1 MKRIVFILGGCRSGK
16 SRHAIVLA
24 EGYTDRKKIFV
35 ATATPGDEEM
45 TARIAKHRADRGP
58 DWTTVE
64 TPVRLPEC
72 IADVGRDENVVLV
85 DCLTLWLNNLLME
98 KRDAD
103 RIRQETA
110 RLVTALQGV
119 AGPVI
124 VVSNEVGAGIVP
136 ENPLT
141 RRFRDEMGA
150 INQAI
155 AACAD
160 TVVLMVAG
168 IPVKV
173 KEAFR
178 RRKGE

>member
-16 SRHAIVLA
+16 SRHALMLA

-72 IADVGRDENVVLV
+72 ILEVGHEENVVLV

-98 KRDAD
+98 KGSAD
-103 RIRQETA
+103 RIPQETA
-110 RLVTALQGV
+110 RLVAALQGS
-119 AGPVI
+119 AGSVI

-150 INQAI
+150 INRAV
-155 AACAD
+155 AECAD
-160 TVVLMVAG
+160 TVLLMVAG
-168 IPVKV
+168 IPVTVKKALPRR
-173 KEAFR
+173 KEA
-178 RRKGE
+178 